1 MAMRLKSGISQ
12 TNWCTLHGGIGRFE
26 PAQIAFD
33 SEAKQNISWFDQ
45 MFEGGIRIPDSEDKT
60 PRPLTFLVTGPPG
73 SGKTTLASELCYRLA
88 KNEQG
93 NKDNKNEPEH
103 LFTLYLS
110 TDTETDKFIQNVK
123 DLGWQD
129 ANRFFLPFD
138 KKLTKRN
145 SKVPSAV
152 LVWGREKIQPEMEK
166 MNTISD
172 LVKASVEALEKW
184 VTRVSPK
191 GIINRLNQLPF
202 RPINTASENVA
213 PDILVVDSLNI
224 VETDKQS
231 ELFQQFIKA
240 CKAHKM
246 VIFVLD
252 SGSQGEHKFW
262 EYFCDTVIRLD
273 YEYVHDYY
281 VRTIEVVKARYQSH
295 AWGKHQ
301 LKIYPRPSERSEPE
315 NWDPGNRKVQDHNI
329 AMRRAHPYRKAG
341 GIFIYPSIH
350 SYLSVYKRK
359 SLARDI
365 DRDETYP
372 EKLNDVIQIPRGR
385 CTAFIGERGGHKS
398 HLGYLH
404 ILNRLVKYRNE
415 TGLIISLREDEEAT
429 KQTMG
434 RIMEQ
439 EFPQSGGIDDL
450 EYQNRLEVLYYPP
463 GYITP
468 EEFFHRM
475 FISIHRLKMQGGHLT
490 VLFNSLDQ
498 LSARFPL
505 CAKQEI
511 FIPGIVQAL
520 SGEGITS
527 ICIAVNEPG
536 QPVEQYGL
544 LPMADLILSFSLRGF
559 PVLDYYDHIN
569 ASWAIEENGEIAKK
583 VLELKRDYEARRETL
598 QEAIVLQV
606 VRFSGGQ
613 RAGARGILELVN
625 EKDLVNSLYSKAGL
639 HFTPLNPKY
648 SQGKPLDQIDPGR

>member
-1 MAMRLKSGISQ
+1 LR
-12 TNWCTLHGGIGRFE
+12 GGIGRFE
-26 PAQIAFD
+26 PAHIAFD
-33 SEAKQNISWFDQ
+33 NENKQDLSWFDQ
-45 MFEGGIRIPDSEDKT
+45 IFEGGILIPDSDDKD

-93 NKDNKNEPEH
+93 NRNANNELEH

-110 TDTETDKFIQNVK
+110 TDTETDKFIHNVG

-129 ANRFFLPFD
+129 ATRYFLPFD
-138 KKLTKRN
+138 KKLNKKN
-145 SKVPSAV
+145 SKIPSAV

-166 MNTISD
+166 MSTISD

-191 GIINRLNQLPF
+191 GIIQRLEQL
-202 RPINTASENVA
+202 RYLPINTASEYVA

-240 CKAHKM
+240 CKARKM
-246 VIFVLD
+246 VIFILD

-262 EYFCDTVIRLD
+262 EYFCDVVVRLD
-273 YEYVHDYY
+273 YENVHDYY

-295 AWGKHQ
+295 SWGKHQ
-301 LKIYPRPSERSEPE
+301 LKIYPRPSDKDEPE
-315 NWDPGNRKVQDHNI
+315 TWNPSSRKVQNYNV

-359 SLARDI
+359 SLSREI
-365 DRDETYP
+365 DRDDTYP
-372 EKLNDVIQIPRGR
+372 EKLNEVLQIPRGR

-404 ILNRLVKYRNE
+404 ILNRLIKHKNE
-415 TGLIISLREDEEAT
+415 TGLIISLREDEEAA
-429 KQTMG
+429 KQTMA
-434 RIMEQ
+434 RILEQ
-439 EFPQSGGIDDL
+439 EFPNSGGIDEL

-544 LPMADLILSFSLRGF
+544 LPMADLILSFSLRKF
-559 PVLDYYDHIN
+559 PVMAYYKHIN
-569 ASWAIEENGEIAKK
+569 TSWALEESEEFANK
-583 VLELKRDYEARRETL
+583 VTELKRDYEARKETY

-625 EKDLVNSLYSKAGL
+625 KAELDNTLYPRAGL

-648 SQGKPLDQIDPGR
+648 SQGNPLDQVELA

>member
-1 MAMRLKSGISQ
+1 MAIRLKSGISQ
-12 TNWCTLHGGIGRFE
+12 TFWCTLHGGIGRFE

-33 SEAKQNISWFDQ
+33 SESKQNISWFDQ
-45 MFEGGIRIPDSEDKT
+45 MFEGGILVPDLDEKD
-60 PRPLTFLVTGPPG
+60 PRPLTFLITGPPG

-93 NKDNKNEPEH
+93 NKNKNGELEH

-110 TDTETDKFIQNVK
+110 TDTETDKFVQNVS

-129 ANRFFLPFD
+129 AARYFMPFD
-138 KKLTKRN
+138 KKITKRN
-145 SKVPSAV
+145 SKLPSAV
-152 LVWGREKIQPEMEK
+152 LVWGQEKIQSEMEK
-166 MNTISD
+166 MGSISD

-191 GIINRLNQLPF
+191 GIIQRLDTLIKYI
-202 RPINTASENVA
+202 PINKASKNVS

-224 VETDKQS
+224 VESEKQS
-231 ELFQQFIKA
+231 ELFQQFIKV
-240 CKAHKM
+240 CKARKI
-246 VIFVLD
+246 VIFILD

-262 EYFCDTVIRLD
+262 EYFCDIVVRMD
-273 YEYVHDYY
+273 YEYIHDYY

-301 LKIYPRPSERSEPE
+301 LKIYPRPSEKDEPE
-315 NWDPGNRKVQDHNI
+315 NWDPNNRKVQNYNVG
-329 AMRRAHPYRKAG
+329 MRRAHPYRKAG

-350 SYLSVYKRK
+350 SYLSIYKRK
-359 SLARDI
+359 SLSRDI
-365 DRDETYP
+365 DRDGTYP
-372 EKLNDVIQIPRGR
+372 EKLNEVLQLPRGR

-404 ILNRLVKYRNE
+404 ILHRLLEHKNE

-429 KQTMG
+429 KQTMS

-439 EFPQSGGIDDL
+439 EFPNSRGINEL

-490 VLFNSLDQ
+490 VIFNSLDQ

-544 LPMADLILSFSLRGF
+544 LPMADLIMSFSLRRF
-559 PVLDYYDHIN
+559 PVMDYYKHIN
-569 ASWAIEENGEIAKK
+569 ASWELEEDEELAKK
-583 VLELKRDYEARRETL
+583 VLELKRDYEARRQTY

-625 EKDLVNSLYSKAGL
+625 NSDLGNSLYPRSGL

-648 SQGKPLDQIDPGR
+648 SQGNPLDQLDTI